1 MQHVFSLLND
11 SWTRAA
17 AAAAA
22 AATDNRSSI
31 LQQSYTLV

>member
-11 SWTRAA
+11 SWTR

>member
-1 MQHVFSLLND
+1 MQRVFSLLND
-11 SWTRAA
+11 SWTI
-17 AAAAA
+17 AA